1 MNFKAV
7 LLVSM
12 SIVFNVQ
19 CLKVTSDGGYSDVV
33 IRIEDDVDSQNC
45 DYTLN
50 NLRSLLT
57 SASRDLSSVLSGE
70 KSFELVATLKYS
82 VNDKIFY
89 G

>member
-1 MNFKAV
+1 MRLKNILPV
-7 LLVSM
+7 LCVILS
-12 SIVFNVQ
+12 
-19 CLKVTSDGGYSDVV
+19 TSQAIHMTSNGGYSDVV
-33 IRIEDDVDSQNC
+33 IRIEDDVDSQDC

-70 KSFELVATLKYS
+70 KSFELKYS